1 MPRYPHLVLTGEADT
16 ERYTAARS
24 RSAEFR
30 MPDRNR
36 QAHGARLIQ
45 ELQQAAATQEERFPQ
60 NIGSGFY
67 ESPGLT
73 LTFESDPGFPLAF
86 EALDLPRSNV
96 QLLSVKTESDARTIA
111 TVHVPDDKINILLR
125 KLEAYRDFNPVRPSG
140 KENKRLATSISNIK
154 LATLRELW
162 TDDPTLYPGANMP
175 MTWEVW
181 LRAGTGGRRHLTT
194 EHDSSLELLR
204 EAAGDLGYEIVS
216 NPLKFVDR
224 TVVLVRATREQLS
237 RGADVLG
244 VIAEVRKAKVTAEF
258 FSALTPAEQHE
269 WSDDLIR
276 RLTPPPTDSPAIGL
290 LDTGVNHRHPLLV
303 PVMADSDVQSL
314 KPQWGVN
321 DSYPNGHG
329 TQMAGLALYGDL
341 APILANAEPI
351 LLTHGLQSLKLIQ
364 ETDPHQPELYGT
376 VTIEGVSRL
385 EVDATKQRVYCLS
398 ITADGRDRGRP
409 SSWSAAIDNLAC
421 GVINDTR
428 RLILVS
434 AGNTTFDDRAL
445 YPDSNETAS
454 IEDPAQAWN
463 ALTVGGYTEKIF
475 INEGDRPGWTP
486 LAEYGDLAPASTT
499 SLVWHSTPKL
509 PLKPDIVMEAGN
521 MACPPQNGAPDFL
534 DELQLLTTNYQFT
547 AGARP
552 FVTFQD
558 TSAAVGLASNLAA
571 RLLARYPRLQPETLR
586 GLLVHSAQW
595 TPAML
600 ARARD
605 AQGRLDANRLLRL
618 FGYGTPEPE
627 ALFYSA
633 NNCLTLI
640 AEETMQPFFKD
651 EAGGIKTKDIK
662 FHALPW
668 PVDALLELPLAT
680 DIEMRVTLSY
690 FIEPS
695 PGERGWD
702 RKYGYPSHGL
712 RFKVK
717 RANETLPE
725 FKLRVNAH
733 GRDEEYDED
742 HVGETGHWD
751 LGVNGVTNGCIH
763 SNTWHGTA
771 ADLAQR
777 GQIAVYPTLGWW
789 RTRAKE
795 GRYENSAHYSLIVT
809 IRTPDQE
816 VDIYT
821 SVATEIGLP
830 VEIIG

>member
-1 MPRYPHLVLTGEADT
+1 MPRYSHLVLPGEAAT
-16 ERYTAARS
+16 ERYTATRG
-24 RSAEFR
+24 RGVEFR
-30 MPDRNR
+30 APDRNR
-36 QAHGARLIQ
+36 QMHGTKLIQ
-45 ELQQAAATQEERFPQ
+45 ELQQAAATQQERFPQ
-60 NIGSGFY
+60 NIGAGFY

-73 LTFESDPGFPLAF
+73 LTFESDPDFPLAF
-86 EALDLPRSNV
+86 EALDLPRSNIE
-96 QLLSVKTESDARTIA
+96 LLSVKTDADARTMA
-111 TVHVPDDKINILLR
+111 TVHVPDDKINILLH
-125 KLEAYRDFNPVRPSG
+125 KLEAYRDFIPGTSTG
-140 KENKRLATSISNIK
+140 KENKKLATSISNIR

-162 TDDPTLYPGANMP
+162 TDDSELYPGADTP
-175 MTWEVW
+175 IAWEVW
-181 LRAGTGGRRHLTT
+181 LRAVSGEQRAAIR
-194 EHDSSLELLR
+194 DDPALEFLQD
-204 EAAGDLGYEIVS
+204 AAHDLGYEVVS
-216 NPLKFVDR
+216 SPLRFVDR

-237 RGADVLG
+237 LGADVLG
-244 VIAEVRKAKVTAEF
+244 VIAEVRKAKVRTDF
-258 FSALTPAEQHE
+258 FSSLTPTEQHE
-269 WSDDLIR
+269 WSDELVR
-276 RLTPPPTDSPAIGL
+276 RVMPPGADSPAVGL

-314 KPQWGVN
+314 RPHWGVN
-321 DSYPNGHG
+321 DSYPAGHG

-341 APILANAEPI
+341 APVLANGDPI
-351 LLTHGLQSLKLIQ
+351 LPAHGLQSLKLIQ
-364 ETDPHQPELYGT
+364 QSDPHSSELYGT

-385 EVDATKQRVYCLS
+385 EVDATRQRVYCLS
-398 ITADGRDRGRP
+398 ITADGRDQGRP

-421 GVINDTR
+421 GAINDTR
-428 RLILVS
+428 RLVLVS
-434 AGNTTFDDRAL
+434 AGNTTFDQRWR
-445 YPDSNETAS
+445 YPVSNENAS

-463 ALTVGGYTEKIF
+463 ALTVGGYTEKVF
-475 INEGDRPGWTP
+475 INEEDRPGWTP

-499 SLVWHSTPKL
+499 SLVWPSTPKL

-521 MACPPQNGAPDFL
+521 MGCPPQNGAPDFI
-534 DELQLLTTNYQFT
+534 DELQLLTTNYQFA

-558 TSAAVGLASNLAA
+558 TSAAVAVASHLAA
-571 RLLARYPRLQPETLR
+571 TLLARYPNLQPETLR
-586 GLLVHSAQW
+586 GFLVHCARW

-605 AQGRLDANRLLRL
+605 AQGRLDANRLLRM
-618 FGYGTPEPE
+618 FGYGTPVVED
-627 ALFYSA
+627 LFYST

-640 AEETMQPFFKD
+640 AQDRMQPFFKD

-668 PVDALLELPLAT
+668 PVDALMELPLAT
-680 DIEMRVTLSY
+680 EIEMRVTLSY

-695 PGERGWD
+695 PGQRGWD

-742 HVGETGHWD
+742 HVGETGRWD
-751 LGVNGVTNGCIH
+751 LGLNGATNGSIH
-763 SNTWHGTA
+763 SNIWRGTA

-777 GQIAVYPTLGWW
+777 GHIAVYPTLGWW
-789 RTRAKE
+789 RTRARE
-795 GRYENSAHYSLIVT
+795 RRYGNSVHYSLIVT

-816 VDIYT
+816 IDIYT
-821 SVATEIGLP
+821 PVANQIGLP
-830 VEIIG
+830 VEIIV